1 MNVNLSLP
9 LSLLARLLG
18 VTLLLTASAAPAAER
33 LGFKGVEL
41 GSSLAQI
48 ASNPKFECH
57 LVNTPIA
64 DKICSLRAQEKETIA
79 GAPIDSLFYF
89 FDRSEL
95 TGIVI
100 NLGEAHFQPVVD
112 ALSQKFGKPTLKT
125 ETVKSLKGAVHE
137 NRSYH
142 WQHPEGSMQAERFAG
157 RLDKSSV
164 RITDDSATQRV
175 QQRRALLAKDPR
187 KDL

>member
-1 MNVNLSLP
+1 MNLCTIK
-9 LSLLARLLG
+9 RLLG
-18 VTLLLTASAAPAAER
+18 AALLLAAMPAPAADK

-48 ASNPKFECH
+48 ASNPKYECH
-57 LVNTPIA
+57 IVSTPIA

-89 FDRSEL
+89 YDQSGL
-95 TGIVI
+95 TGIVV
-100 NLGEAHFQPVVD
+100 NLPEKHFQPVIA
-112 ALSQKFGKPTLKT
+112 ALSEKFGAPELKT
-125 ETVKSLKGAVHE
+125 ETVKSLKGVTHE
-137 NRSYH
+137 NRTYR
-142 WQHPEGSMQAERFAG
+142 WVHPEGSLQAERYAG
-157 RLDKSSV
+157 RLDKSSI
-164 RITDDSATQRV
+164 RFTDDNAAQRV